1 MLEPLA
7 LDAPPRSS
15 RALRSVVRRLGWVVA
30 LVAVCGLWETLST
43 QVAPFHKTVPTP
55 GEVLTQFR
63 QDGLL
68 FYLRLIRTTF
78 ESALEGWLGGA
89 ALAIVAGVTCYQVS
103 FLRQLFVRV
112 ALVGYALPIIAI
124 GPVLILSFD
133 AQTAVVLMAGLPVVL
148 VVLVGTL
155 SGLHGEH
162 GETWGV
168 VAGAGGS
175 EGAQLRKRRLW
186 YAIPGA
192 LAGLKIAAPTAFV
205 SAIVGEFLAGRGG
218 IGVALINA
226 EQVFAVARVWTLT
239 IAIAV
244 ASAIFYALVSVAE
257 RVLVPWAGEVSV
269 GSLWEA
275 NIQQEAQRHGR
286 IAALGMRVV
295 VGVVVAL
302 GLIGLWQALVSFSG
316 AASLVARG
324 PLEVLR
330 YLTTD
335 PNAAT
340 NRGQVLHPLLT
351 TIRDAALGYLA
362 GAALAVILAALI
374 SLFPRSTKS
383 ILSGA
388 ITVRT
393 IPLVALTPLLI
404 VVAGTGLRL
413 VAIVGAVATFF
424 PTLVN
429 LVAGLSSA
437 PTDLVDVLHAAGAGP
452 AAVLRK
458 VRLQASVPLI
468 FASAKIAVPTAF
480 TGALLAEWFGTGRG
494 LGYLFATQVSTL
506 QFTLV
511 WAAVAAVTAAAIIIY
526 AVLEMLETAT
536 YRRFH
541 L

>member
-7 LDAPPRSS
+7 VDAAPRSS
-15 RALRSVVRRLGWVVA
+15 RAGHAVVSQLGWVVA
-30 LVAVCGLWETLST
+30 IIAVFGLWEVLST
-43 QVAPFHKTVPTP
+43 QVTPFHKTVPTP

-63 QDGLL
+63 QDGPL

-78 ESALEGWLGGA
+78 QSALEGWLIGA
-89 ALAIVAGVTCYQVS
+89 ALAIAAGLVCYQVR
-103 FLRQLFVRV
+103 FLRELFVRV

-124 GPVLILSFD
+124 GPVLILSLS
-133 AQTAVVLMAGLPVVL
+133 ASTAVVLLAALPVVL

-155 SGLHGEH
+155 SGLYGEH
-162 GETWGV
+162 GETWAV
-168 VAGAGGS
+168 VAGAGGN
-175 EGAQLRKRRLW
+175 ERDHLRKRRLW
-186 YAIPGA
+186 YAVPGI

-226 EQVFAVARVWTLT
+226 EQVFAVARVWSLT
-239 IAIAV
+239 IAIALTSI
-244 ASAIFYALVSVAE
+244 AFYAVVSLAE
-257 RVLVPWAGEVSV
+257 RLLVPWAGEVTL
-269 GSLWEA
+269 GSLWETTVQHEDRVRSRVTDLGVKFA
-275 NIQQEAQRHGR
+275 V
-286 IAALGMRVV
+286 AL
-295 VGVVVAL
+295 VVAL

-335 PNAAT
+335 PSAAT
-340 NRGQVLHPLLT
+340 NRAQVLHPLLT

-362 GAALAVILAALI
+362 GAALAVVLAALT
-374 SLFPRSTKS
+374 SLFPRSTKG

-413 VAIVGAVATFF
+413 IGVVGAVATFF
-424 PTLVN
+424 PTFVY

-437 PTDLVDVLHAAGAGP
+437 PQELVDVMHAAGAGP
-452 AAVLRK
+452 AAILRK
-458 VRLQASVPLI
+458 VRLRASIPLI
-468 FASAKIAVPTAF
+468 FASAKIAVPMAF
-480 TGALLAEWFGTGRG
+480 TAALLAEWFGTGTG
-494 LGYLFATQVSTL
+494 LGYLFATEVSQL

-511 WAAVAAVTAAAIIIY
+511 WAAVAAVTASAIIIY
-526 AVLEMLETAT
+526 SLLEMIETAT
-536 YRRFH
+536 YRRFR